1 VDRQLATT
9 THSSVGPVTTG
20 RRKAGLTGKWRIQE
34 LEPSSKT
41 DPLWSSRGMATPNAI
56 MPADEGGRPSDAMA
70 PGAATSTFT
79 SVKTLSSRL
88 QESDHGVTA
97 RDK

>member
-20 RRKAGLTGKWRIQE
+20 RRRAGLTGKWRIE
-34 LEPSSKT
+34 EMEPSSKT
-41 DPLWSSRGMATPNAI
+41 DPLWSSRGMPTPNAI
-56 MPADEGGRPSDAMA
+56 MPADEGGRPSDPMA

-79 SVKTLSSRL
+79 
-88 QESDHGVTA
+88 
-97 RDK
+97 